1 MPLKLHGKEYMTVAE
16 RINLLLSQK
25 GVTRYYS
32 LSTEIVEIND
42 AYCVMKATLTFPD
55 PYQYFTGHAMEEKGN
70 KGVNKTSHV
79 ENCETS
85 AIGRALAAAG
95 FHGSEYAS
103 ADELVE
109 ALNKQPNAQNKAVAG
124 NGETTSSQSAPEST
138 GGGVASTTGGFKG
151 GDYDFLKR
159 CAEEK
164 GRIGEAQYRSI
175 LKEYDVEKANMI
187 ERGDKN
193 TQTNVIKKLSTM
205 KDVTH
210 DMLFPVEVNYI
221 CSKSKSA
228 MALIESSNDI
238 DSYKSTD
245 DRNEILDKLHI
256 AYQSDIEKEKAALSE
271 A

>member
-1 MPLKLHGKEYMTVAE
+1 M
-16 RINLLLSQK
+16 
-25 GVTRYYS
+25 
-32 LSTEIVEIND
+32 
-42 AYCVMKATLTFPD
+42 
-55 PYQYFTGHAMEEKGN
+55 
-70 KGVNKTSHV
+70 
-79 ENCETS
+79 
-85 AIGRALAAAG
+85 
-95 FHGSEYAS
+95 
-103 ADELVE
+103 
-109 ALNKQPNAQNKAVAG
+109 
-124 NGETTSSQSAPEST
+124 
-138 GGGVASTTGGFKG
+138 ASTTGGFKG
-151 GDYDFLKR
+151 GYYDFLKR